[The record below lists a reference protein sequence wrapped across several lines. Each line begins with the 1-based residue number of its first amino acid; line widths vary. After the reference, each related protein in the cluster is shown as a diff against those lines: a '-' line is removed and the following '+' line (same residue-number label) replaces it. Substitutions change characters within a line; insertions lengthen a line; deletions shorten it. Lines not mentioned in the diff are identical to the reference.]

1 MRVVVVGATGN
12 VGTSLMRALADE
24 PQVTSVLGLARRK
37 PAWHVAKAD
46 WAAADIAVDNLVG
59 LFEGADA
66 VVHLGWL
73 FQPTRDPLATWRA
86 NVEGSAAVFR
96 AVATA
101 RVPALVYASSVGA
114 YSPGPKDEAVD
125 ESWPTDGWPQ
135 AGYTR
140 EKAYVERLLDTFQ
153 AEHPGCRVVRMRP
166 AFIFK
171 RGSASQQRRLFA
183 GPLFPGRLA
192 RTKVIPDLPG
202 LAIQA
207 VHSSDAAEAYRLA
220 LTRSVD
226 GAFNIAADP
235 VIDAR
240 ELARLFDARV
250 VRLPLRPVRA
260 GLAAAWAMRLV
271 PASPQLF
278 DAVMHMPIMDTS
290 RARKTLGWT
299 PRLSATEALGEF
311 ITGLR
316 EGAGMP
322 TPPLAADTGLRGRA
336 RELATGVGKRP

>member
-12 VGTSLMRALADE
+12 VGTSLLRALADE
-24 PQVTSVLGLARRK
+24 PQVTSVLGIARRR
-37 PAWHVAKAD
+37 PDWQVAKAD
-46 WAAADIAVDNLVG
+46 WAVADIAGDDLAA
-59 LFEGADA
+59 LFAGADA
-66 VVHLGWL
+66 VVHLAWL
-73 FQPTRDPLATWRA
+73 FQPSREPLVTWRN

-96 AVATA
+96 SVAA
-101 RVPALVYASSVGA
+101 AGVPVLVYASSVGA

-153 AEHPGCRVVRMRP
+153 AEHPRCRVVRMRP
-166 AFIFK
+166 AFIFQ

-183 GPLFPGRLA
+183 GPLLPGRLA
-192 RTKVIPDLPG
+192 RTKVIPDLGG
-202 LAIQA
+202 LAVQA

-226 GAFNIAADP
+226 GAFNVAADP
-235 VIDAR
+235 VIDAH

-250 VRLPLRPVRA
+250 VRLPRAPVRA

-271 PASPQLF
+271 PASPHLF
-278 DAVMHMPIMDTS
+278 DAVTQMPIMDTS
-290 RARKTLGWT
+290 RARQTLGWT
-299 PRLSATEALGEF
+299 PRYSATEAVGEF
-311 ITGLR
+311 VTGLR